1 MPRFQTRLPR
11 PVDRRYWLRN
21 CTGYSV
27 YSAEGRVG
35 VVDEVVEV
43 DGAPAHL
50 VVRSGLFRSSV
61 HAIDAV
67 EIAEIVPRKMRVIMR
82 GKACDDDDAPQP
94 RTGVGGGAHC
104 NPRGV

>member
-11 PVDRRYWLRN
+11 PVDRNYLLRN

-43 DGAPAHL
+43 DGEPAHL
-50 VVRSGLFRSSV
+50 AVRSGLFRSSV
-61 HAIDAV
+61 QAIDALD
-67 EIAEIVPRKMRVIMR
+67 IAEIVPRKMRVIIR
-82 GKACDDDDAPQP
+82 VEA
-94 RTGVGGGAHC
+94 
-104 NPRGV
+104 